1 MYFFTQTFF
10 NTKKSIFRYYC
21 MYFSTALL
29 VFAFCFLF
37 FFCLYYLLLCT
48 SHKHLLLRSLILLH
62 VLFHRPFSFCSQA
75 VSCPLLFIHLYS
87 IQYSV
92 LQYFAGEKPLRMTKS
107 VEKLAFCNLGLAILF
122 LRSDQRSQS
131 LHYYV

>member
-1 MYFFTQTFF
+1 
-10 NTKKSIFRYYC
+10 

-29 VFAFCFLF
+29 AFAR
-37 FFCLYYLLLCT
+37 
-48 SHKHLLLRSLILLH
+48 K
-62 VLFHRPFSFCSQA
+62 LFHALFSLCA
-75 VSCPLLFIHLYS
+75 FIV
-87 IQYSV
+87 QYSV